1 MTMNQPFPSPI
12 PGAAPSYF
20 RAALSN
26 QYNVILL
33 AGSASFSAAWASWA
47 PLVSGL
53 VGEALWLV
61 MGPQLSAFRRHTD
74 AQQQTEL
81 AARAPAAPP
90 SPQVPPE
97 YAERVAAVESSLR
110 RVEELCA
117 TRSDLGVEERAE
129 LTRRLAALLPSFVG
143 VCATHQRLR
152 RAALQVPLADLQ
164 TELASLHQA
173 LAAETDLGVR
183 ASLRR
188 GFTVAERRIKQL
200 EGNEAA
206 CRSIELGMQNFLQS
220 LALLAEAAA
229 GLSTAAELGTE
240 IDSAASQLS
249 RQGAAEV
256 ERELST
262 TRSSMLPPI
271 PTH

>member
-1 MTMNQPFPSPI
+1 
-12 PGAAPSYF
+12 
-20 RAALSN
+20 
-26 QYNVILL
+26 
-33 AGSASFSAAWASWA
+33 
-47 PLVSGL
+47 
-53 VGEALWLV
+53 
-61 MGPQLSAFRRHTD
+61 
-74 AQQQTEL
+74 
-81 AARAPAAPP
+81 
-90 SPQVPPE
+90 VPPE
-97 YAERVAAVESSLR
+97 YAERAAAVESALR

-117 TRSDLGVEERAE
+117 TRSDLTAADRAE
-129 LTRRLAALLPSFVG
+129 LGRRLAALSPSFAE

-188 GFTVAERRIKQL
+188 GLTVAERRIKQL

-206 CRSIELGMQNFLQS
+206 SRSIELGMQNFLQS

-229 GLSTAAELGTE
+229 GLSTALELGAE
-240 IDSAASQLS
+240 IHAAASQLN
-249 RQGAAEV
+249 RQVAADV

-262 TRSSMLPPI
+262 TRTSMLPP
-271 PTH
+271 PLPSN